1 MKVNAGD
8 GFFESLK
15 RLARYEAWHN
25 RLWRALTRDLWTFL
39 KNVWSFRRELWAH
52 RWWDYSFTL
61 LMLRRSLVIMEK
73 GMHAGMEIPETREK
87 KIEKMQRAIQ
97 ILDNIIDSRYIGMA
111 EAELG
116 EIHYRE
122 LSFKLIEGSEN
133 LYELEDEDTPEEK
146 EHNKKVYERSNELET
161 AEWTELWK
169 ILEGQDYS
177 KIDKNADWNS
187 QFDGTGL
194 KGWWD

>member
-1 MKVNAGD
+1 MKVGASD
-8 GFFESLK
+8 SFFESLK

-25 RLWRALTRDLWTFL
+25 RMWRAVTRDLWEFL
-39 KNVWSFRRELWAH
+39 KNVWKFRKELWAH

-61 LMLRRSLVIMEK
+61 QMLRRSLIVMEK
-73 GMHAGMEIPETREK
+73 GMHAGMEVRETRDK

-111 EAELG
+111 EYELG
-116 EIHYRE
+116 EIHHRE
-122 LSFKLIEGSEN
+122 LKFKPVEGKEN
-133 LYELEDEDTPEEK
+133 LYELDDESTPEEY
-146 EHNKKVYERSNELET
+146 EHNKKVYERSDELESQ
-161 AEWTELWK
+161 EWAELWR

-177 KIDKNADWNS
+177 KIDKNVDWNS